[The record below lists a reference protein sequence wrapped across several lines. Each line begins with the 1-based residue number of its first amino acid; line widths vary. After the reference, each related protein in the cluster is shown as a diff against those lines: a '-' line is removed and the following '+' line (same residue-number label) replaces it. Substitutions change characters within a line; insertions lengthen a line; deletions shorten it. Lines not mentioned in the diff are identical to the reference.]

1 MNKHG
6 KNFQEYLNNFNNS
19 LVFLPMIEKEINTQE
34 IENIFKD
41 PEVDGCLIGPYDLSM
56 SLGKPEIF
64 ILRDL

>member
-19 LVFLPMIEKEINTQE
+19 LVFLPAIEKEITQE

-41 PEVDGCLIGPYDLSM
+41 PEVDGCLIDLM
-56 SLGKPEIF
+56 THPCLGKPGNF
-64 ILRDL
+64 YSQIL

>member
-34 IENIFKD
+34 MKISSK
-41 PEVDGCLIGPYDLSM
+41 
-56 SLGKPEIF
+56 
-64 ILRDL
+64 ILRLMDV